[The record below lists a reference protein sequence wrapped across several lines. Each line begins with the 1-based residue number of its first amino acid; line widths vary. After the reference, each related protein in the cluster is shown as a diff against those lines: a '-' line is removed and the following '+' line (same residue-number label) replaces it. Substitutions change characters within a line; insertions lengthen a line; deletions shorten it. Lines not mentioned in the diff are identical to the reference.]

1 MRRFRTALIVCL
13 LLAGVATGASLG
25 TALRGGRARS
35 NSSSSASQSS
45 FATSGWHFHRRIPSE
60 SLITAAGA
68 PFSLRSLTGK
78 IVILA
83 PSLSLCH
90 EICPMTTGALMR
102 LRETLAS
109 EGLANRVAFIEA
121 TVDPWRDSPA
131 RLRAYARMTGSRL
144 IQLTG
149 SVTEMRRFWDF
160 FGIGFRQ
167 VPQGKPPDV
176 DWWTGRPETFDVEH
190 VDGLFIIDQHG
201 YERVFLPGQA
211 NVQGRLSS
219 SLERLLSATGQYDL
233 AHPGESWT
241 VNQVLAAT
249 YRLLGV
255 HSST

>member
-1 MRRFRTALIVCL
+1 
-13 LLAGVATGASLG
+13 
-25 TALRGGRARS
+25 
-35 NSSSSASQSS
+35 
-45 FATSGWHFHRRIPSE
+45 
-60 SLITAAGA
+60 
-68 PFSLRSLTGK
+68 
-78 IVILA
+78 
-83 PSLSLCH
+83 
-90 EICPMTTGALMR
+90 MTTGALMR

-121 TVDPWRDSPA
+121 TVDPWRDYPA

-149 SVTEMRRFWDF
+149 SVTEMRRFWGF

-201 YERVFLPGQA
+201 YERVFFPGQA
-211 NVQGRLSS
+211 NIQGHLSPA
-219 SLERLLSATGQYDL
+219 LERLLSQSGLHYL
-233 AHPGESWT
+233 AHPVEGWT
-241 VNQVLAAT
+241 VEQVLAAT

-255 HSST
+255 RTGSSP